1 MRIVCDKEKCTGC
14 LACVVACQD
23 AHDVRGE
30 AETLSRR
37 LYHRETAGGWTHY
50 VTESCRHCAAAPCAK
65 VCAFGA
71 IARTAEGWVTV
82 DAGKCV
88 GCRRCAAACPFGIP
102 RFDARGQMVKCDGC
116 GGSAPRCVAFCP
128 NDALRLEG

>member
-30 AETLSRR
+30 AGTLSRR

-50 VTESCRHCAAAPCAK
+50 VTESCRHCAAA
-65 VCAFGA
+65 
-71 IARTAEGWVTV
+71 
-82 DAGKCV
+82 
-88 GCRRCAAACPFGIP
+88 CPFGIP
-102 RFDARGQMVKCDGC
+102 RFDARGRMVKCDGC

>member
-23 AHDVRGE
+23 VRGE
-30 AETLSRR
+30 AGTLSRR

-88 GCRRCAAACPFGIP
+88 GCRRCAAACPFGVP
-102 RFDARGQMVKCDGC
+102 RFDARGRMVKCDGC